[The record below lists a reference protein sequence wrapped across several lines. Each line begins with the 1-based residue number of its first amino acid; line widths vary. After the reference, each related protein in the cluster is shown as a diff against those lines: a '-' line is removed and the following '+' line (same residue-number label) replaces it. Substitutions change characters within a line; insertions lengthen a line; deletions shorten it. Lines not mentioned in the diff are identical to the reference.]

1 MSEKE
6 QTINQYFQLSDQA
19 SKSQA
24 ALHSIIELFAD
35 DAEIFG
41 ATGETCAGTKAI
53 TNFFTDFFNRNVKL
67 KHLCHV
73 FMADNHYK
81 AEWAVSG
88 QKKTGDL
95 FALHGYDTY
104 EFDSTNHIKYL
115 KVTIAN

>member
-35 DAEIFG
+35 DAEIFS

-53 TNFFTDFFNRNVKL
+53 TNFFHRLFQSQCEAQTSLSCF
-67 KHLCHV
+67 
-73 FMADNHYK
+73 YG
-81 AEWAVSG
+81 G
-88 QKKTGDL
+88 QSLQG
-95 FALHGYDTY
+95 
-104 EFDSTNHIKYL
+104 
-115 KVTIAN
+115 